1 MFIGHFAVGFAAK
14 RIIPRVSLAVL
25 LFAVLFADIL
35 WPVLVLLGV
44 ESVRIE
50 PGATAYTPLTFL
62 SYPWSHSLAM
72 LVLWGLALGAA
83 YRGIFGGRR
92 TFAVLAALVVSHWV
106 LDWLT
111 HAPDMPLYP
120 GGPKYGLVLWN
131 SVSGTMAVELALY
144 AGGVWLYATT
154 TRARDRV
161 GTWAF
166 LALAVTL
173 GLIYLAN
180 SFAPEPP
187 PSVMAIGVLALAA
200 SAVFP
205 AWAWWADR
213 HRELRRSTSGVRTQ
227 N

>member
-14 RIIPRVSLAVL
+14 RVIPRVSLAVL
-25 LFAVLFADIL
+25 FVAVLFADIL
-35 WPVLVLLGV
+35 WPVLVLLGL

-50 PGATAYTPLTFL
+50 PGATAYTPLAFL
-62 SYPWSHSLAM
+62 SYPWSHSLVM
-72 LVLWGLALGAA
+72 LVVWGLVLGAA

-111 HAPDMPLYP
+111 HAPDMPIYP

-131 SVSGTMAVELALY
+131 SIGGTMAVELLLY
-144 AGGVWLYATT
+144 AVGVWLYAAT
-154 TRARDRV
+154 TRARDGV
-161 GTWAF
+161 GRWAF
-166 LALAVTL
+166 LALATTL

-187 PSVMAIGVLALAA
+187 PSVTVIAVVAIAA
-200 SAVFP
+200 SVLFP
-205 AWAWWADR
+205 AWAWWVDR
-213 HRELRRSTSGVRTQ
+213 HREVRS
-227 N
+227 